1 MRKIYSILLAAF
13 ALSAV
18 SCQEEIVDP
27 TVEVPVKEVM
37 TITAGFDTETKTV
50 LTNGVSSLWH
60 ENDKVSVFDTKV
72 GDNNRC
78 FSIVKEEG
86 DEFPKATATFATAD
100 EFTMPDDQTQDQAL
114 IVALYPYQETAYC
127 DFFDPQDGVN
137 DITGITIPVEQVAVA
152 DGFDASAAFA
162 LATGKYTERDNL
174 RFKNLYSLLKINVL
188 EEGVKKIEV
197 VLETEGFIA
206 GEAQIVLTPGVD
218 ENERPVFNGGVL
230 TATGSKS
237 VTLTCEAGFEVGK
250 IYSVAIAP
258 VTYTNVK
265 VYLDDLLA
273 KDTTPATAK
282 TLEPNTFYNI
292 RDLKKLATRG
302 LAFDEATYNVL
313 LGNDFIAPELK
324 GEKEGV
330 VYTSSNEEV
339 ATVDAATGA
348 VKVLAEGETVIT
360 ASAPQT
366 TALLAG
372 EASYTLV
379 VGEKAA
385 RNLAFSAETA
395 EATLGAGFTPP
406 TLDGEKAGVVYSSS
420 DTAVATVDAETG
432 EVTLVAVG
440 ETTITASAEENETH
454 LEGSASYVLTVSPA
468 PKVERG
474 LAFNPTSVTVT
485 YGETITEPELKGET
499 AGVVYSSS
507 NTAVA
512 TVDPETGVLTYGNTA
527 GETTITAAAEAN
539 ETHLAGSASYKFIVT
554 KVTRTLS
561 FSAETASATYGDEN
575 VTVPTLSGDTDGVTF
590 TSSVPGVATVDNSG
604 KVKLVA
610 GGTTVITAT
619 LIETATHTGA
629 SDFYTLTVAKAAR
642 NLAFSE
648 STSTATLGSSFTAP
662 TLTGNKYGV
671 TYTSSNANIATISS
685 DGTITLKAAGK
696 TTITAL
702 AAENDTHLNGDASYE
717 LTVNHTLYL
726 KPNVNWKSDGARFA
740 AYFFGENNVYTWVNM
755 NDLNSDGIFEVA
767 IPTDKYYSS
776 VIFCRMQANSTNN
789 DFDSTVWNKT
799 KDQTIQSEATKN
811 YFVVKNGSWTED
823 SDDTWMAKAD
833 AEKYIHHVYLKPN
846 SNWTSNNSARFAA
859 YFYVNDNDNCWVSMT
874 QVGSTGVYEAAIPDD
889 KYKNVIFCRMN
900 KNDATNSW
908 ENKNDQGPFWNQT
921 NNLTIPTDGKNKYT
935 ISEGAWSKGNG
946 SWSKQQ

>member
-18 SCQEEIVDP
+18 SCQEEIVDS

-50 LTNGVSSLWH
+50 LHTNGVSSLWH

-86 DEFPKATATFATAD
+86 DEFPKATATFATAE
-100 EFTMPDDQTQDQAL
+100 EFTMPGDQTQDQAL

-127 DFFDPQDGVN
+127 DFFDPQDDVN
-137 DITGITIPVEQVAVA
+137 DITDITIPVEQVAVA

-162 LATGKYTERDNL
+162 LATGKYTERNNL

-265 VYLDDLLA
+265 VYLDDQLA

-313 LGNDFIAPELK
+313 LGNDFNAPELK

-330 VYTSSNEEV
+330 VYTSSNVEV

-348 VKVLAEGETVIT
+348 VIVLAEGETVIT

-385 RNLAFSAETA
+385 RNLVFSAGTA
-395 EATLGAGFTPP
+395 EATLGAGFTAP

-454 LEGSASYVLTVSPA
+454 LEGSASYVLTVNPA

-485 YGETITEPELKGET
+485 YGETITKPELIGEV

-527 GETTITAAAEAN
+527 GETTITASAP
-539 ETHLAGSASYKFIVT
+539 ETETYLAGEASYKFIVT
-554 KVTRTLS
+554 K
-561 FSAETASATYGDEN
+561 AERNLAFKQTVAKAFNDKDFTAPQLT
-575 VTVPTLSGDTDGVTF
+575 GVTDDV
-590 TSSVPGVATVDNSG
+590 TYESTNPDVATVDASG
-604 KVKLVA
+604 KISLVA
-610 GGTTVITAT
+610 
-619 LIETATHTGA
+619 
-629 SDFYTLTVAKAAR
+629 
-642 NLAFSE
+642 
-648 STSTATLGSSFTAP
+648 
-662 TLTGNKYGV
+662 
-671 TYTSSNANIATISS
+671 
-685 DGTITLKAAGK
+685 AGE
-696 TTITAL
+696 TTIKVSGKET
-702 AAENDTHLNGDASYE
+702 DTHLEGVANYTLHVYITSTFGVIGVDGDWDNDI
-717 LTVNHTLYL
+717 VLY
-726 KPNVNWKSDGARFA
+726 KTGKDNFFVAYGVEFKNTESQFKIRKITSWEDPACNFGTTGTAKKSPNSVVG
-740 AYFFGENNVYTWVNM
+740 VYTHGDSGQIKVSAGTY
-755 NDLNSDGIFEVA
+755 DI
-767 IPTDKYYSS
+767 Y
-776 VIFCRMQANSTNN
+776 
-789 DFDSTVWNKT
+789 FDRLAGQVYIMEAGKSYT
-799 KDQTIQSEATKN
+799 EATKPSKPN
-811 YFVVKNGSWTED
+811 YNYGLVGSFTSWNSNLDMNYSGDGVWTLVRKFTKTEQWKIRKD
-823 SDDTWMAKAD
+823 SDWNTACNSVWVGW
-833 AEKYIHHVYLKPN
+833 ELK
-846 SNWTSNNSARFAA
+846 T
-859 YFYVNDNDNCWVSMT
+859 D
-874 QVGSTGVYEAAIPDD
+874 VGSD
-889 KYKNVIFCRMN
+889 KNLQMN
-900 KNDATNSW
+900 EDGEYIVVFIEKDAKDGNS
-908 ENKNDQGPFWNQT
+908 
-921 NNLTIPTDGKNKYT
+921 LITILKKY
-935 ISEGAWSKGNG
+935 SE
-946 SWSKQQ
+946 